1 MIKNYVALDLETT
14 GLSPN
19 YDRII
24 EIGAVRY
31 ENGEEVSRYETFIN
45 PGINISEKITEIT
58 GITDEMV
65 KNSPRIG
72 DVIEELLKY
81 VGESILLGHNII
93 FDYSFIAKAAMD
105 KGIKYTAKGIDTYR
119 VSVRCIPDIDG
130 RSLINLCTYF
140 GIETVHHRACADAVS
155 ASEVYKRMCMI
166 SDSDTDAREM
176 FFKPKKE
183 EKITQ
188 KQINYLKALLAR
200 YKIHY
205 DNEIEELTKS
215 EASREIDRILSTYG
229 VFR

>member
-19 YDRII
+19 YDKII

-31 ENGEEVSRYETFIN
+31 ENCEEISRYETFVN
-45 PGINISEKITEIT
+45 PGIKISERITEIS

-65 KNSPRIG
+65 KDSPYIE
-72 DVIEELLKY
+72 DVIEELLKF

-105 KGIKYTAKGIDTYR
+105 KGIKYTAKGIDTYK

-130 RSLINLCTYF
+130 RSLVNLCTHF
-140 GIETVHHRACADAVS
+140 GIETVHHRAYADAVS
-155 ASEVYKRMCMI
+155 ASEVYKRMCII
-166 SDSDTDAREM
+166 SDSDTDARELY
-176 FFKPKKE
+176 FKPKKE

-188 KQINYLKALLAR
+188 KQINFLKALLVR
-200 YKIHY
+200 YKIDY
-205 DNEIEELTKS
+205 ENKIEQLTKS

-229 VFR
+229 AFR